1 MINSRK
7 LEDLAPPVRKKVEMF
22 IAACEAAGIDILIT
36 STYRDHEAQDEL
48 YKKGRTIPGN
58 KVTNAKG
65 GQSFHNWRVAFDFVP
80 LENGKPDWND
90 IELFTRCGE
99 IAERCGLE
107 WAGRWT
113 KFKEYAHCQYTGGL
127 TLADFQNGRTLA

>member
-7 LEDLAPPVRKKVEMF
+7 LEDLAPSVRKKAEMF
-22 IAACEAAGIDILIT
+22 LAACEAAGIDILIT
-36 STYRDHEAQDEL
+36 STYRDHESQDAL
-48 YKKGRTIPGN
+48 YAKGRTAPGN

-80 LENGKPDWND
+80 MENGKPDWND

-107 WAGRWT
+107 WGGRW
-113 KFKEYAHCQYTGGL
+113 KFKDMPHCQYTGGL
-127 TLADFQNGRTLA
+127 KLADFQNGRTLA